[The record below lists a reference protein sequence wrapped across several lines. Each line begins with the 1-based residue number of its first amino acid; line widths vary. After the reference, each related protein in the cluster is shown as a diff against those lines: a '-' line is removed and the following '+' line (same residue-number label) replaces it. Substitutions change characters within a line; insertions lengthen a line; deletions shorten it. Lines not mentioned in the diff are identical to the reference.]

1 LHAGGCVV
9 LDDLA
14 DTDHYVCLCTDSFE
28 GDHCEIPKGMVK
40 IKFMLSSDSSLQ
52 RSDVAATTVSFNDY
66 DFQSLR
72 FLLRHQQ
79 VYDTL
84 PSDLKLIYSHNLATY
99 APAIAIMNVYES
111 NYRRK
116 EPEYYILYFYPDQKE
131 INITVDLTSENH
143 CPLVQTLCHLVQTIK
158 TPGKSE

>member
-1 LHAGGCVV
+1 V
-9 LDDLA
+9 LYDLA
-14 DTDHYVCLCTDSFE
+14 NTDHYICLCTDSFE

-40 IKFMLSSDSSLQ
+40 IKFILSSDTSLHK
-52 RSDVAATTVSFNDY
+52 SDVAATTVSYNDY

-72 FLLRHQQ
+72 FILRHQQ

-84 PSDLKLIYSHNLATY
+84 PSDLKLIYSHNFATY
-99 APAIAIMNVYES
+99 APATAFMKVYES

-116 EPEYYILYFYPDQKE
+116 EPEYYILYFYHDQKE
-131 INITVDLTSENH
+131 INITVDLTSENY
-143 CPLVQTLCHLVQTIK
+143 CPLVQALWHLVQTIK